1 MAKKDKKAISNIG
14 ATQTS
19 AFDVQN
25 EDEKYNAIV
34 RNKKT
39 IKDLI
44 APSGIDTSN
53 LNHIA
58 IMSSITRYA
67 RSHYVSGLPRMATFP
82 YFLRAMYNFGDI
94 NTSVFINPISEATSQ
109 NNLNKIIVSL
119 ESERIVAQKRGDIN
133 RERLIEDK
141 RIEAERIRDEI
152 AAGFNKLFESSIV
165 CTIFAYDLA
174 ELDKMSELL
183 SMEMSKGLV
192 NIKTAWAVQEEAFK
206 SNLPFN
212 RSYITK
218 KHTFDRSSMGTV
230 FPFVCSEIGHSTGI
244 PLGFDKQTGLPILY
258 DNFHPSLTN

>member
-1 MAKKDKKAISNIG
+1 MAKKDKKA
-14 ATQTS
+14 S
-19 AFDVQN
+19 ASTAMEASQNSVFNVQD
-25 EDEKYNAIV
+25 EDEKYNSIV

-119 ESERIVAQKRGDIN
+119 ESERIVAGLEELTQSEQKKPKKFKDDSPKHSKKG
-133 RERLIEDK
+133 K
-141 RIEAERIRDEI
+141 KM
-152 AAGFNKLFESSIV
+152 NK
-165 CTIFAYDLA
+165 
-174 ELDKMSELL
+174 
-183 SMEMSKGLV
+183 
-192 NIKTAWAVQEEAFK
+192 
-206 SNLPFN
+206 
-212 RSYITK
+212 
-218 KHTFDRSSMGTV
+218 
-230 FPFVCSEIGHSTGI
+230 
-244 PLGFDKQTGLPILY
+244 
-258 DNFHPSLTN
+258 

>member
-1 MAKKDKKAISNIG
+1 MAKKKKIEEQVTDNESEIL
-14 ATQTS
+14 TQEEER
-19 AFDVQN
+19 VQN
-25 EDEKYNAIV
+25 FLVK
-34 RNKKT
+34 NKNT

-44 APSGIDTSN
+44 APAGINAAN
-53 LNHIA
+53 LNHLEI
-58 IMSSITRYA
+58 ISSITRYA

-82 YFLRAMYNFGDI
+82 YFLRGMYNFGDI
-94 NTSVFINPISEATSQ
+94 NTSVFITPISEASSQ
-109 NNLNKIIVSL
+109 NNLNKVIVSL

-192 NIKTAWAVQEEAFK
+192 EIKTAWATQEEAFK

-212 RSYITK
+212 R
-218 KHTFDRSSMGTV
+218 
-230 FPFVCSEIGHSTGI
+230 C
-244 PLGFDKQTGLPILY
+244 
-258 DNFHPSLTN
+258 